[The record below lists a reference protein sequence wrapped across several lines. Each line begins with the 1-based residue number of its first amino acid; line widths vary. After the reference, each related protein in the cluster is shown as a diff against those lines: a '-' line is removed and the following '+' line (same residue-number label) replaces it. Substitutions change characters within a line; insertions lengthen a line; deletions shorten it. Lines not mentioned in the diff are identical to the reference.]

1 MSEFSLNREANR
13 LFCAWRQTREI
24 RRIGCRTC
32 PLRFASSAKAPR
44 HAGIFRSLQIV
55 GKHYRLC
62 GGEREIRTP
71 ETLQIRGRNLAVPRS
86 CGSLNHIVYA
96 VCQDVA
102 HFAREC
108 ELSSAL
114 YASVFSASNQL
125 SSIFPCRCPPRFRP
139 FDPSCILIPNFRRR
153 V

>member
-1 MSEFSLNREANR
+1 MPEEGAIGHRLDSRQRESILIRLVAQKLDSLGALRMRKLAAIATLIYLIAEY
-13 LFCAWRQTREI
+13 LYI
-24 RRIGCRTC
+24 RG
-32 PLRFASSAKAPR
+32 LN
-44 HAGIFRSLQIV
+44 
-55 GKHYRLC
+55 

>member
-1 MSEFSLNREANR
+1 MRERGHCFRFFRGERENRG
-13 LFCAWRQTREI
+13 L
-24 RRIGCRTC
+24 
-32 PLRFASSAKAPR
+32 L
-44 HAGIFRSLQIV
+44 
-55 GKHYRLC
+55 

-71 ETLQIRGRNLAVPRS
+71 ETLQIRGRNLAVPRT

-139 FDPSCILIPNFRRR
+139 FDPSCILIPNF
-153 V
+153 